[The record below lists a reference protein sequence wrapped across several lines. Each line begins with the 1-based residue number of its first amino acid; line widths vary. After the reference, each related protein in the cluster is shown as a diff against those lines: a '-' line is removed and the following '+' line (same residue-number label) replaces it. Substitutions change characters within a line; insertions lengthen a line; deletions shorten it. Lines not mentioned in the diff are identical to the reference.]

1 MNRLILLC
9 LFACLCG
16 RTASGQS
23 LDSSISDYINRFPD
37 EKIHVHFDKD
47 NYLPGE
53 TVWMRGYLLSGS
65 HPSGLSKN
73 LYFDWTDADGRL
85 LLHSVAPVNDGM
97 ASSYY
102 RIPAWVKNGV
112 LHVKVYTQWML
123 NFDQN
128 FLFDRDIP
136 ILMPVSSLPPAPDKQ
151 QTRLDFFPEGG
162 DLLNGVSSV
171 LAFEASDQHGKP
183 VEIRGVLKTASG
195 TILDS
200 FHTIYNGLGSVSI
213 KPKKAERIT
222 AFWTD
227 ESGQTFS
234 TAVPEP
240 KVNGLVLH
248 VDPYHQG
255 QFHYRMERSADAS
268 NLTKITV
275 MGTLHH
281 KLVYKNSVFL
291 TNNAG
296 EGIIDASG
304 LPSGVLQLT
313 VLDGNMNPIAERV
326 VFVNN
331 GNNMSRIQ
339 LNKEVVN
346 LEKRGRN
353 EISFVLP
360 DTLTAAFSVSVTDAG
375 LGHDSSSNIFT
386 DLLISGD
393 IRGTLPDAA
402 SFLKNQATA
411 DENLNL
417 LLLTHGWRRFNWEA
431 VVSGKMPELK
441 YPADQEF
448 LSIRGE
454 VRNSMDLD
462 AQDSMALLLVSRD
475 KKKQVIK
482 LPVQA
487 NGQFA
492 QNGLFF
498 YDSVQV
504 VYRFNHTSKIRN
516 GQISVYSSLLPALTP
531 AHADVPG
538 FAWVRVPDVILEKE
552 MNGNL
557 IEGNDYSTASTAMSY
572 TLSPNTGRL
581 GKNSESIAH
590 YLNENFV
597 SLHFPATLKKADDS
611 GDARFAS
618 QKSTNAARANVS
630 ITIDGSPVAMD
641 DLKSVNMKE
650 VLFIKFLPKSG
661 KGLPTL
667 AITSRQAIEQ
677 NNIMENKTGFA
688 IVTGYTPM
696 REFYSP
702 RYVDKITDSKASD
715 FRSTLYWN
723 DGLRADKEH
732 RKISFT
738 FYNNDISTKFRIVIE
753 GMDKEGRLYRG
764 VEIIK

>member
-23 LDSSISDYINRFPD
+23 LDSSISDYSNRFPD

-504 VYRFNHTSKIRN
+504 VYNIFDQNPEDELFPACEEMEVAVIARVPFDEGSLTGTMTKDTTFPEGDFRNVYFAPEKLGPIIDHVQALRPLVPDDSTMPEMTLRFILSHPAVSTIIPGMRKTNHVESN
-516 GQISVYSSLLPALTP
+516 ISASDLGPLSDDLIERLRQ
-531 AHADVPG
+531 HR
-538 FAWVRVPDVILEKE
+538 WVRK
-552 MNGNL
+552 
-557 IEGNDYSTASTAMSY
+557 
-572 TLSPNTGRL
+572 
-581 GKNSESIAH
+581 
-590 YLNENFV
+590 
-597 SLHFPATLKKADDS
+597 
-611 GDARFAS
+611 
-618 QKSTNAARANVS
+618 
-630 ITIDGSPVAMD
+630 
-641 DLKSVNMKE
+641 
-650 VLFIKFLPKSG
+650 
-661 KGLPTL
+661 
-667 AITSRQAIEQ
+667 QA
-677 NNIMENKTGFA
+677 
-688 IVTGYTPM
+688 P
-696 REFYSP
+696 
-702 RYVDKITDSKASD
+702 
-715 FRSTLYWN
+715 
-723 DGLRADKEH
+723 
-732 RKISFT
+732 
-738 FYNNDISTKFRIVIE
+738 
-753 GMDKEGRLYRG
+753 
-764 VEIIK
+764 